1 MTPNMVMVIGAA
13 TTAVFTLRPKLIRRR
28 WWRATVTPLASI
40 IGSGFLVSGPVL
52 EDVAG
57 NWAWAAMLTLCGMGY
72 LFGSAVRQNIAL
84 VEPMMAEGPPRSI
97 AFLERLSGLALA
109 LAYFISVAFYLN
121 LFASFALRAADV
133 IDPVYS
139 QILATGVIAILGLL
153 GGWRGL
159 TALEGVEVPTVGVK
173 LALIAGLSAALIF
186 ANVDSWQAGTLQLVT
201 GHPGTGM
208 HEIRTLL
215 GLVILV
221 QGFETSRYLGS
232 EYDSAMRIRTMRR
245 AQLLST
251 GIYIVFILMVT
262 PFALGG
268 LPPEG
273 GETAIIDMLNPLGTM
288 VAPLVIFTALASQ
301 LSAAVADMN
310 GAGGLLSDGTR
321 GRISV
326 KLGYL
331 ATAAVA
337 ILVTWAG
344 DIFEI
349 IVYASKAFVIY
360 YGLQSVTAVVA
371 TWRHKDGMKRLIQ
384 MTLYSLATLLAVAV
398 LVFGIPAD
406 GV

>member
-173 LALIAGLSAALIF
+173 LALIAGLSAALVF
-186 ANVDSWQAGTLQLVT
+186 ANVDSWQAGTL
-201 GHPGTGM
+201 
-208 HEIRTLL
+208 
-215 GLVILV
+215 
-221 QGFETSRYLGS
+221 
-232 EYDSAMRIRTMRR
+232 
-245 AQLLST
+245 
-251 GIYIVFILMVT
+251 
-262 PFALGG
+262 
-268 LPPEG
+268 
-273 GETAIIDMLNPLGTM
+273 
-288 VAPLVIFTALASQ
+288 
-301 LSAAVADMN
+301 
-310 GAGGLLSDGTR
+310 
-321 GRISV
+321 
-326 KLGYL
+326 
-331 ATAAVA
+331 
-337 ILVTWAG
+337 
-344 DIFEI
+344 
-349 IVYASKAFVIY
+349 
-360 YGLQSVTAVVA
+360 
-371 TWRHKDGMKRLIQ
+371 
-384 MTLYSLATLLAVAV
+384 
-398 LVFGIPAD
+398 
-406 GV
+406 

>member
-1 MTPNMVMVIGAA
+1 
-13 TTAVFTLRPKLIRRR
+13 
-28 WWRATVTPLASI
+28 
-40 IGSGFLVSGPVL
+40 
-52 EDVAG
+52 
-57 NWAWAAMLTLCGMGY
+57 
-72 LFGSAVRQNIAL
+72 
-84 VEPMMAEGPPRSI
+84 
-97 AFLERLSGLALA
+97 
-109 LAYFISVAFYLN
+109 
-121 LFASFALRAADV
+121 
-133 IDPVYS
+133 
-139 QILATGVIAILGLL
+139 
-153 GGWRGL
+153 
-159 TALEGVEVPTVGVK
+159 
-173 LALIAGLSAALIF
+173 
-186 ANVDSWQAGTLQLVT
+186 
-201 GHPGTGM
+201 M

-371 TWRHKDGMKRLIQ
+371 TWRHKDGVKRLIQ

>member
-1 MTPNMVMVIGAA
+1 M
-13 TTAVFTLRPKLIRRR
+13 
-28 WWRATVTPLASI
+28 
-40 IGSGFLVSGPVL
+40 
-52 EDVAG
+52 
-57 NWAWAAMLTLCGMGY
+57 
-72 LFGSAVRQNIAL
+72 
-84 VEPMMAEGPPRSI
+84 
-97 AFLERLSGLALA
+97 
-109 LAYFISVAFYLN
+109 
-121 LFASFALRAADV
+121 
-133 IDPVYS
+133 
-139 QILATGVIAILGLL
+139 IAILGLL

-173 LALIAGLSAALIF
+173 LAFIAGLSAALVF

-273 GETAIIDMLNPLGTM
+273 RETAIIDMLNPLGTM